1 MGSTLSPLRRVDRAM
16 GCLYGFISGGS
27 LEQPVS
33 SHVLPLPDRRLACSL
48 VGRPDAGGK
57 MMLQLSRMLLV
68 DSGYCPD
75 KARAAYSSVVNRECL
90 GNNRNLLS
98 DTSWIQFNKES
109 LLVSGLLRSI
119 PLGIWGAQ
127 RTMSHVITTAWQDA
141 MLSHPH
147 PIYADACAVLAISIA
162 CSVSHM
168 GTIDELY
175 DKILNC
181 VADSDVDREILF
193 CLEKA
198 KNFEPDFYFDNWKN
212 YIFSIL
218 QNAFW
223 HLLHVGYP
231 AFNDSL
237 PYALMKTNMLF
248 PFMNSKFSASCAICG
263 AILGA
268 LHGARCMP
276 SIWLESID
284 GYIPEWLEQSADTS
298 SNCWPVDLRKL
309 VCGLV
314 GQNMVKK

>member
-1 MGSTLSPLRRVDRAM
+1 MSILSPLRRVDRAM
-16 GCLYGFISGGS
+16 GCIYGFISGGS

-33 SHVLPLPDRRLACSL
+33 SYILPLPDRRLAYSL
-48 VGRPDAGGK
+48 IGRPDVGGK
-57 MMLQLSRMLLV
+57 MMLQLARMLVV
-68 DSGYCPD
+68 DSAYFPD
-75 KARAAYSSVVNRECL
+75 KARAAYSSLVNRDWL
-90 GNNRNLLS
+90 KNNRNLLN
-98 DTSWIQFNKES
+98 DTSLMPFDSES
-109 LLVSGLLRSI
+109 TLVSGLLRSI
-119 PLGIWGAQ
+119 TLGIWGGQ
-127 RTMSHVITTAWQDA
+127 RIMSQVITVVWQDA
-141 MLSHPH
+141 MLTHPH

-168 GTIDELY
+168 GTIDELFAN
-175 DKILNC
+175 ILNC

-193 CLEKA
+193 YLEKA
-198 KNFEPDFYFDNWKN
+198 KKFEPDFYFDNWKN

-218 QNAFW
+218 QNTFW

-248 PFMNSKFSASCAICG
+248 PRMNSKFSASSAICG

-284 GYIPEWLEQSADTS
+284 GYIPKWLEPSADTS
-298 SNCWPVDLRKL
+298 LNCWPVDLRKL
-309 VCGLV
+309 VCGLI
-314 GQNMVKK
+314 GQNMVKR